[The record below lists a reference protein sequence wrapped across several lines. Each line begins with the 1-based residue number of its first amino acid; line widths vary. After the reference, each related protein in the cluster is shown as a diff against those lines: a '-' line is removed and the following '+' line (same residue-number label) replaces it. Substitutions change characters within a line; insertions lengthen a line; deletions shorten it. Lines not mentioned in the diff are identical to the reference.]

1 MVRCEEFYEYF
12 ERKGNFCGKSEGVV
26 KQVETY
32 IDYVK
37 RRKLR
42 DFGGYKISNSALDP
56 FISIED
62 IKSGKVHD
70 LALKELKKLIRRRK
84 IVPEHTTRRMSIE
97 IINAA
102 NNMVD
107 AAYKLDRIPNIRSSM
122 GAFEHEIGEV
132 GFEVK
137 EMFDAFKTDI
147 GAKNNN
153 ELMAIMLEMCIK
165 NPEDTR
171 KIKESLDAKIA
182 RDRDIEITVS
192 Q

>member
-56 FISIED
+56 FISIEE
-62 IKSGKVHD
+62 IKDGRVHD
-70 LALKELKKLIRRRK
+70 LALKELKRLIRRRK
-84 IVPEHTTRRMSIE
+84 ISPEHTTRRMSIE

-102 NNMVD
+102 NNTVEE
-107 AAYKLDRIPNIRSSM
+107 AYKLDRIPNIRSSM

-137 EMFDAFKTDI
+137 EMFEALKNDI

-153 ELMAIMLEMCIK
+153 ELMRVMLEMCIK
-165 NPEDTR
+165 SPEDIR
-171 KIKESLDAKIA
+171 KIKENMASKMASGH
-182 RDRDIEITVS
+182 DIEITVS
-192 Q
+192 H